1 MNLLRRLRDLS
12 IMSPAGEPYVDQ
24 ETPLQDS
31 FEEASGK
38 IIGQIIPCGWFEQ
51 NKVSLARMHR
61 DYILPAVDLKNR
73 VVSPAKGR
81 ELEERMIREIGR
93 ITPYNWFG
101 AMLMPALNK
110 AAERCARAQTSVDL
124 ARIACALER
133 HRLAKGSFP
142 ETLDALA
149 PQFIDRLPHDV
160 INGQSIKYRRTD
172 EGQFVLYSVGWNEKD
187 DGGKL
192 AFKKEGA
199 QDWEKGDWV
208 WQYSPTKGP
217 VALE

>member
-1 MNLLRRLRDLS
+1 
-12 IMSPAGEPYVDQ
+12 
-24 ETPLQDS
+24 
-31 FEEASGK
+31 
-38 IIGQIIPCGWFEQ
+38 
-51 NKVSLARMHR
+51 
-61 DYILPAVDLKNR
+61 
-73 VVSPAKGR
+73 
-81 ELEERMIREIGR
+81 MIREIGR

-101 AMLMPALNK
+101 ALLMPALNK

-160 INGQSIKYRRTD
+160 INGQSLRYRRTD

-208 WQYSPTKGP
+208 WQYSPTKSSVP
-217 VALE
+217 SD